1 MTYSIVAR
9 SVDGTQ
15 FGVAVASKFLAA
27 GALVPAARAARPDAP
42 GGALATQA
50 LANLAYKQD
59 GMAMLADGRSAREV
73 VDALVAADER
83 AEHRQVGVVDGG
95 GRAAT
100 YTGPKCMPWA
110 GGATGYGYAIQGNIL
125 VGSRVVALMEEAW
138 LASDASGPLAR
149 RLLAALTAGD
159 AVGGDS
165 RGRQSAALYVVSAGN
180 GYGGG
185 DVLVDLRVDDHP
197 DPVHELARLLDIHE
211 LLFGKPDPDALL
223 ELSGPLVDEVSHLL
237 AGLGF
242 VGPADT
248 ALESWGGR
256 ENLEERLV
264 AGKIDPVVLK
274 HLRATAP
281 GDAAAAPA
289 QQQSAA

>member
-9 SVDGTQ
+9 SADGTQ

-27 GALVPAARAARPDAP
+27 GALVPAARPSRPDAP

-50 LANLAYKQD
+50 VANLAYKPD
-59 GMAMLADGRSAREV
+59 GLALLADGRSAREV
-73 VDALVAADER
+73 VDSLVAGDAR
-83 AEHRQVGVVDGG
+83 AEHRQLGVVDAA

-100 YTGPKCMPWA
+100 YTGPECLPWA

-138 LASDASGPLAR
+138 LASDAGGPLAR
-149 RLLAALTAGD
+149 RLLAALSAGD

-165 RGRQSAALYVVSAGN
+165 RGRQSAGLYVVAPGG
-180 GYGGG
+180 GYGGS

-197 DPVHELARLLDIHE
+197 NPVHELARLLDMHE
-211 LLFGKPDPDALL
+211 LIFGKPDPDTLL
-223 ELSGPLVDEVSHLL
+223 DLSGALADEVSGLL
-237 AGLGF
+237 AGHGF
-242 VGPADT
+242 VGPLDK
-248 ALESWGGR
+248 ALDSWAGR

-264 AGKIDPVVLK
+264 AGKLDPVVLS
-274 HLRATAP
+274 HLRSST
-281 GDAAAAPA
+281 AAAPDKKP
-289 QQQSAA
+289 AA

>member
-1 MTYSIVAR
+1 MTFSIAAR
-9 SVDGTQ
+9 SADGTQ

-27 GALVPAARAARPDAP
+27 GAMVPAARPSRPDSP

-50 LANLAYKQD
+50 LANLSYKDD
-59 GMAMLADGRSAREV
+59 GLALLADGRSAREV

-83 AEHRQVGVVDGG
+83 SEHRQLGVVDAA

-100 YTGPKCMPWA
+100 YTGPECMPWA

-149 RLLAALTAGD
+149 RLLAALAAGD

-165 RGRQSAALYVVSAGN
+165 RGRQSAALYVVAPGAG
-180 GYGGG
+180 YDGG

-197 DPVHELARLLDIHE
+197 DPVQELARLLDIHRM
-211 LLFGKPDPDALL
+211 LFGRPDPDTLL
-223 ELSGPLVDEVSHLL
+223 DLSGPLADEVAHLL
-237 AGLGF
+237 AGHGF
-242 VGPADT
+242 AGP
-248 ALESWGGR
+248 LEKSLETWAGR
-256 ENLEERLV
+256 ENLELRLV
-264 AGKIDPVVLK
+264 GGKIDPVVLD
-274 HLRATAP
+274 HLRTT
-281 GDAAAAPA
+281 AAAGTPGPA
-289 QQQSAA
+289 TPTAA

>member
-1 MTYSIVAR
+1 MTFSIAAR
-9 SVDGTQ
+9 SADGTQ

-27 GALVPAARAARPDAP
+27 GAMVPAARPSRPDSP

-50 LANLAYKQD
+50 LANLSYKDD
-59 GMAMLADGRSAREV
+59 GLALLADGRSAREV

-83 AEHRQVGVVDGG
+83 SEHRQLGVVDAS

-100 YTGPKCMPWA
+100 YTGPECMPWA

-149 RLLAALTAGD
+149 RLLAALAAGD

-165 RGRQSAALYVVSAGN
+165 RGRQSAALYVVAPGAG
-180 GYGGG
+180 YDGG

-197 DPVHELARLLDIHE
+197 DPVQELARLLDIHE
-211 LLFGKPDPDALL
+211 MLFGRPDPDTLL
-223 ELSGPLVDEVSHLL
+223 DLSGPLAEEVTHLL
-237 AGLGF
+237 AGHGF
-242 VGPADT
+242 AGPLDK
-248 ALESWGGR
+248 ALETWAGR
-256 ENLEERLV
+256 ENLELRLV
-264 AGKIDPVVLK
+264 DGRIDPVVLD
-274 HLRATAP
+274 HLRTTAASGTTGPATP
-281 GDAAAAPA
+281 TAA
-289 QQQSAA
+289 